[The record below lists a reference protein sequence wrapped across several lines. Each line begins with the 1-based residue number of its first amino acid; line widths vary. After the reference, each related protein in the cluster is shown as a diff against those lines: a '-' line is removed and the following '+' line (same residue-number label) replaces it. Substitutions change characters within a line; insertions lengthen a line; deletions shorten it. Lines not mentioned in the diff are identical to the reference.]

1 MNVGCTDTL
10 ACNYDPNAY
19 YNDNSCTYIVEGN
32 CDCDGNQLDALEY
45 VVATVLLTLTQ
56 TEYVMTRTTVL
67 ERMTSVVYVMVLE
80 LSTSVDVQIFQRE
93 TVTVMETSLT
103 H

>member
-1 MNVGCTDTL
+1 MCYSNVRCIVCCVLCVVCCVVCCCVSCSVVLCSVVVKLTDM
-10 ACNYDPNAY
+10 
-19 YNDNSCTYIVEGN
+19 
-32 CDCDGNQLDALEY
+32 
-45 VVATVLLTLTQ
+45 
-56 TEYVMTRTTVL
+56 EYVMTRTTVL
-67 ERMTSVVYVMVLE
+67 ERMTSVAYVMVLE

>member
-1 MNVGCTDTL
+1 M
-10 ACNYDPNAY
+10 
-19 YNDNSCTYIVEGN
+19 
-32 CDCDGNQLDALEY
+32 
-45 VVATVLLTLTQ
+45 LLTLTQ

-67 ERMTSVVYVMVLE
+67 ERMTSVAYVMVLE